1 MQEGINSRPSR
12 DFIFILCSPP
22 SKLLLV
28 KAFLIKYHFNP
39 FVLNVVVSR

>member
-12 DFIFILCSPP
+12 DFIFILSSPP
-22 SKLLLV
+22 KLLLV

-39 FVLNVVVSR
+39 FALNVVAR